1 MNVSR
6 NNNVDEKG
14 SDSKPFV
21 PSLEITAGQPEPI
34 AANGGWSY
42 MAGIMMVMQALQ
54 QQLWT
59 L

>member
-21 PSLEITAGQPEPI
+21 PSLEITAGQPEPV
-34 AANGGWSY
+34 AANGGWSLSL
-42 MAGIMMVMQALQ
+42 IHI
-54 QQLWT
+54 
-59 L
+59 